1 MRVSKMSTLLTGA
14 FCVVSVVLGATTIDQ
29 NLSDMR
35 KLTDKVESAKKSLDN
50 YNGGIPAALGVAR
63 SLTIA
68 QTSAKSTRKSLAD
81 REPMNAEEGDRFL
94 QSYDEMAPVLLDA
107 IHSAKNK
114 APLFKKAGLGPEA
127 RTYLDNL
134 HVEKRRF
141 EEEGQKQLPPSIFRQ
156 IKPSSDR
163 ISEAFDEADRE
174 FDT

>member
-1 MRVSKMSTLLTGA
+1 MRWTKFNTLLAGT
-14 FCVVSVVLGATTIDQ
+14 FCVVSVVLGATNIEQ
-29 NLSDMR
+29 NVSDMR
-35 KLTDKVESAKKSLDN
+35 KLTDKVELAKRSLDN

-68 QTSAKSTRKSLAD
+68 QTSAKSTRKNLAD
-81 REPMNAEEGDRFL
+81 REPMDAEEGDRFL
-94 QSYDEMAPVLLDA
+94 QSYEEMAPVLLGA

-141 EEEGQKQLPPSIFRQ
+141 EEEGQKQLPPSIFSQ
-156 IKPSSDR
+156 VKPSSDR

-174 FDT
+174 FDS